1 MRKLLLSIVMAT
13 LFLLPQTVQAQFI
26 STYHLRMEVNDSTMG
41 FTVPAP
47 GDYTYYEDDTVH
59 IYAEAYPGYILIGWE
74 RIAIIHFDTYTEID
88 TLSNDVAC
96 GDSAGWSFPVGPYYG
111 DEIWVHKAIFIPD
124 TATVTFGTNDPAMGT
139 TVPAPGTYQYA
150 DGDTVYLTAVPNSGY
165 QLSAWVQ
172 CGNETCDTMY
182 WLADLTTL
190 PIDIN
195 PTIICPAYGA
205 DNSSWTALFAPVSN
219 TVTIQVVPEETEF
232 GTVTGGGTYTIGDTV
247 TITATPNHGYEFY
260 SWTDWL
266 NQTFNSFENPC
277 TFIATTDMTLVAH
290 FYPLYLDT
298 FDITIG
304 VNDPTM
310 GTTNPAPGVHQ
321 YEEYS
326 PLTVE
331 AIPNTGYSFAK
342 WTDEDGFVV
351 SYANPYVSRAV
362 HDETLIANFVAGT
375 WVPDSMTITIA
386 VNNPTMGT
394 TNPVP
399 GTYTYPESSEDSIVA
414 IPNNGYYFYGWAVSA
429 SVMGM
434 TISDTLFDPYGAVM
448 YPVFSDMLDLSDVV
462 LTAIF
467 TDDSTIMAPDSMRLT
482 IAVNDPTM
490 GTTNPA
496 PGTYAY
502 ADEEEYSIT
511 AIPNTGY
518 QLLGWTMSY
527 TYAGEVFTE
536 PLDEA
541 IMTITGFAYAD
552 PYMTNC
558 TITAIFGPANISADS
573 LTLIV
578 GVDNPN
584 GGSVTP
590 APGTYNYGVGETFTV
605 TAAPNSGYHFAG
617 WHVTVAHPI
626 YGIIED
632 DVLDASIT
640 TITGEV
646 DEDAIGYVHTV
657 IALFVSNNGV
667 EDAAPVS
674 INAYGREGRIV
685 LTGAEG
691 REVYLFDINGRL
703 LHHSSS
709 AEASAV
715 YDVPSSGVYLV
726 NVAGIGTKRVVVI
739 R

>member
-1 MRKLLLSIVMAT
+1 MAA
-13 LFLLPQTVQAQFI
+13 LMLLPLVSQAQFI

-111 DEIWVHKAIFIPD
+111 DEIWVHKVIFIPD

-511 AIPNTGY
+511 AIPNDGY
-518 QLLGWTMSY
+518 QLLGWTMTY
-527 TYAGEVFTE
+527 TYMGENFTE

-541 IMTITGFAYAD
+541 ITTITGIAYAD

-558 TITAIFGPANISADS
+558 TITAIFGPETISSDS
-573 LTLIV
+573 LTIVV
-578 GVDNPN
+578 GVNNPD
-584 GGSVTP
+584 GGIVNP
-590 APGTYNYGVGETFTV
+590 APGTYTYGVGETITV
-605 TAAPNSGYHFAG
+605 TATAATGYRLTG
-617 WHVTVAHPI
+617 WHVTMSHPV

-632 DVLDASIT
+632 EVVAPMPVISI
-640 TITGEV
+640 GVE
-646 DEDAIGYVHTV
+646 DEMLGYVYSI
-657 IALFVSNNGV
+657 IALFEGENGIDDV
-667 EDAAPVS
+667 DAVS
-674 INAYGREGRIV
+674 INAYGNEGCIV

-691 REVYLFDINGRL
+691 REVRVYDISGRQ
-703 LHHSSS
+703 LHHSRS
-709 AEASAV
+709 AHATES
-715 YDVPSSGVYLV
+715 YGVPATGIYLIK
-726 NVAGIGTKRVVVI
+726 VAGVETKRVVVV